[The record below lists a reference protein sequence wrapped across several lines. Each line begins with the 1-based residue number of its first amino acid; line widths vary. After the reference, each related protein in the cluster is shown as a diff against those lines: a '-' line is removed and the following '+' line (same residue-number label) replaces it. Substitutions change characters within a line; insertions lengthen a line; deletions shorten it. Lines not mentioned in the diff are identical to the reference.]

1 MCLQVGRN
9 MARLTAYCVL
19 DTTTVSVPVTVDTD
33 VAGGACIVS
42 TTWTTEPDV
51 PTDEPPYAYPDD
63 REERVN
69 VG

>member
-1 MCLQVGRN
+1 
-9 MARLTAYCVL
+9 VL
-19 DTTTVSVPVTVDTD
+19 DTTTVSVPVTVDTA

-51 PTDEPPYAYPDD
+51 PTDDPPYEYPEE
-63 REERVN
+63 REESVN